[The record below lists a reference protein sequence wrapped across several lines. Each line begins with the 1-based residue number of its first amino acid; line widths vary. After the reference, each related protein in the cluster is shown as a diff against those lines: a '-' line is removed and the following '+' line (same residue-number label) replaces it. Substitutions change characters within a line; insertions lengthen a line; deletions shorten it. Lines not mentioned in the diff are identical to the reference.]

1 MQNTIRLP
9 CIIIYSTVVWLLLQ
23 TTMGAFLLTVLAIMV
38 IGCSADI
45 LEASNIESQN
55 ITDIVSEPPDILS
68 GRGKASKEVIPRKGV
83 APISEEMVD
92 LPVPLM
98 ANSTEEG
105 RKSSSPRKGAPKEE
119 LSKPRKGVETFAA
132 TRNDHRKPYE
142 ATDSEGLEDSRSG
155 LVALSVGLCIGLLVL
170 CVFLVLTVRNM
181 RKSWNRQQY
190 RRVDFLIDDFDGDI

>member
-1 MQNTIRLP
+1 MPEKNLSNGVKIAKTWQNEKKILCIWSSLIQENLATVP
-9 CIIIYSTVVWLLLQ
+9 IIINLIN
-23 TTMGAFLLTVLAIMV
+23 F
-38 IGCSADI
+38 SA
-45 LEASNIESQN
+45 A
-55 ITDIVSEPPDILS
+55 